1 MPSPALDLRLPA
13 APAFRPDPYPLLAQL
28 RESSPLPLL
37 DGMLVVVGRHRD
49 CAALLRHPNASSERN
64 RPLLA
69 LPRGPR
75 RGLSFLTTDQPA
87 TPRLRRLLSAAF
99 TPRMIASLSPRIAEV
114 SDDLFALNTAKG
126 RMDI

>member
-64 RPLLA
+64 RSVLA
-69 LPRGPR
+69 LPRVPR
-75 RGLSFLTTDQPA
+75 RGLSFLTKDPPDHT
-87 TPRLRRLLSAAF
+87 RLRRLVSAAF
-99 TPRMIASLSPRIAEV
+99 TPRVIAGLRPRIAEV
-114 SDDLFALNTAKG
+114 VDDLF
-126 RMDI
+126 